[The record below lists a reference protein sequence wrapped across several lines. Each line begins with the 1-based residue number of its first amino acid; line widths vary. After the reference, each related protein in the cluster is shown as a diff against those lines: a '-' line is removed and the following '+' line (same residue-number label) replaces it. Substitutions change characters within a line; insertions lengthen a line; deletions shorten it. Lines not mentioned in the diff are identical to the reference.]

1 MTDFASGKR
10 YAHGM
15 KIIYADS
22 LVLLNAAVDYLLLLS
37 AGKLCALPLRRGRM
51 ALGALWGGAYAL
63 LAAAEPRFWAL
74 WSVKITAGALC
85 VLIAY
90 GFERRTPRA
99 LAAFFAVSAAF
110 GGVSRLAASLRG
122 EAAGAGE
129 VPSARVLLL
138 AFAVCYAVIALVFR
152 RAGARQGGQIH
163 DAVVSR
169 NGREVRLRALE
180 DSGNALIDPLTG
192 DAVFVAEASA
202 LAPLFS
208 DPAPLYL
215 DAPEALARI
224 AGQEGRGLRLLPC
237 SCVAAPR
244 ALLLCFRPDSITVD
258 GTLRRDLLVAVST
271 HRLSPEGRYH
281 AII

>member
-1 MTDFASGKR
+1 MTDFAAAMR

-37 AGKLCALPLRRGRM
+37 AGKLCALPLRRWRM

-74 WSVKITAGALC
+74 WSVKIAAGALC

-110 GGVSRLAASLRG
+110 GGVSRLAASLGG
-122 EAAGAGE
+122 EPAGAGE
-129 VPSARVLLL
+129 VLSARVLLL
-138 AFAVCYAVIALVFR
+138 SFAVCYAVIALVFR
-152 RAGARQGGQIH
+152 RVGAQQGGQIH
-163 DAVVSR
+163 DAAVSR
-169 NGREVRLRALE
+169 NGREVQLRALE

-258 GTLRRDLLVAVST
+258 GKPRRDLLVAVSP